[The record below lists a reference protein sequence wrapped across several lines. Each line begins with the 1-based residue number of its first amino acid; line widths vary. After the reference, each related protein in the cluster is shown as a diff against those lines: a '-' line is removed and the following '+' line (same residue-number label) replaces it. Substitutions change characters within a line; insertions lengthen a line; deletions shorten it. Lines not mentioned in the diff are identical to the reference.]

1 MPFLLATEPGDPERA
16 NEDVAAVTTNGA
28 VLLDGASAPAGI
40 DIGCAHGVA
49 WHTRRLAGLL
59 LAGLLGT
66 QTLRTVLS
74 QAITTMADLHGPDC
88 DLANQEFPSATVVMV
103 RLVGAELHHLVLS
116 DSLLLIQH
124 TNATVSTIADTRL
137 DDLKTEL
144 ERDGSGNRPSVR
156 TLRNTPG
163 GFWTAGVDARAADEA
178 LTGSLPLTDVTGF
191 AAMTDG
197 ATRGVE
203 LFGSQTWEDCYLLAA
218 KNGPGALIDHVRDQ
232 EQRDADQQRYQRAKN
247 HDDATVVT
255 WTHA

>member
-1 MPFLLATEPGDPERA
+1 MPFLLATDPGNPDQA
-16 NEDVAAVTTNGA
+16 NEDVAALTTNGA

-40 DIGCAHGVA
+40 DIGCEHGVA

-66 QTLRTVLS
+66 DSLRTVLA
-74 QAITTMADLHGPDC
+74 QAITTMAELHGPAC
-88 DLANQEFPSATVVMV
+88 DVTDQEFPSATVILV
-103 RLVGAELHHLVLS
+103 RLTGEQLDYLVLS
-116 DSLLLIQH
+116 DSVLLMRH
-124 TNATVSTIADTRL
+124 ANGTVSTIADTRL

-144 ERDGSGNRPSVR
+144 GRDRSGAKRSVR

-203 LFGSQTWEDCYLLAA
+203 VFGSQTWEDCYLLAA
-218 KNGPGALIDHVRDQ
+218 EKGPGALIDHVREL
-232 EQRDADQQRYQRAKN
+232 EQGDADQGRYISGKL

-255 WTHA
+255 WTHD